1 MANSKKFIL
10 PVIAMVF
17 VVMLCSCGST
27 KKIVYF
33 QGVDTLNL
41 DQSAGLFDARIMPKD
56 QLSIYVVTSD
66 PEASKQF
73 NMQANM
79 SSTMMSTGAGG
90 RGSLQTFLVDNDGCI
105 NFPTLGFIHVQGLTK
120 REFEKKL
127 LGLIKPYLA
136 EDEHPIVT
144 VRMTSF
150 YVTMIGET
158 GSRLIPVENERMT
171 IIEALASAGDLTM
184 YGRRDNILLIRED
197 ATGKKSVHRL
207 NISQGDILN
216 SPYFYLQQ
224 NDVIYVEP
232 NKTSIHRQ
240 AIANNT
246 LWISVLSSITSLIS
260 MYFIFKKL

>member
-1 MANSKKFIL
+1 
-10 PVIAMVF
+10 
-17 VVMLCSCGST
+17 
-27 KKIVYF
+27 
-33 QGVDTLNL
+33 
-41 DQSAGLFDARIMPKD
+41 
-56 QLSIYVVTSD
+56 
-66 PEASKQF
+66 
-73 NMQANM
+73 
-79 SSTMMSTGAGG
+79 
-90 RGSLQTFLVDNDGCI
+90 
-105 NFPTLGFIHVQGLTK
+105 
-120 REFEKKL
+120 
-127 LGLIKPYLA
+127 
-136 EDEHPIVT
+136 
-144 VRMTSF
+144 
-150 YVTMIGET
+150 MIGET

>member
-1 MANSKKFIL
+1 MANSKKFML
-10 PVIAMVF
+10 PVIAMLF
-17 VVMLCSCGST
+17 IAMFCSCGST

-33 QGVDTLNL
+33 QGADTINL
-41 DQSAGLFDARIMPKD
+41 DKSAGLFDARIMPKD
-56 QLSIYVVTSD
+56 QLTIYVVTSD

-73 NMQANM
+73 NMQSNM
-79 SSTMMSTGAGG
+79 SSNMSSMGG
-90 RGSLQTFLVDNDGCI
+90 RSSLQTFLVDNDGNI
-105 NFPTLGFIHVQGLTK
+105 NFPTLGFVHVQGLTK
-120 REFEKKL
+120 REVEKKIL
-127 LGLIKPYLA
+127 DLVKPYLA
-136 EDEHPIVT
+136 ADENPIVT

-158 GSRLIPVENERMT
+158 GSLIIPVDNERMT

-207 NISQGDILN
+207 NISQADILN
-216 SPYFYLQQ
+216 SPYYYLQQ

-260 MYFIFKKL
+260 MYFIFQKL